1 MVREF
6 HAAERIRGGGF
17 QSVAVLVGFLALTL
31 GVGVFAGL
39 VTEPNVLSWYPALT
53 KPSFNP
59 PNWVFAPVWT
69 TLYIL
74 MAIAGWRVWRITD
87 FDSRALLFWAAQ
99 LVLNFAWS
107 FIFFGAHEIGLA
119 LIEIAALWL
128 MVLLTMIAFF
138 GIDRIA
144 GWLFVP
150 YLAWVS
156 FAAALNGAI
165 HQLNPG

>member
-1 MVREF
+1 MNREF
-6 HAAERIRGGGF
+6 HVSTRVRGGGF
-17 QSVAVLVGFLALTL
+17 QNVAVLIGFLALAL

-39 VTEPNVLSWYPALT
+39 ITEPNVLTWYPVLA

-74 MAIAGWRVWRITD
+74 MAVAGWRVWRITD
-87 FDSRALLFWAAQ
+87 FESRALLFWAVQ

-107 FIFFGAHEIGLA
+107 FIFFGAHNIGLA

-128 MVLLTMIAFF
+128 MVLLTMVAFF
-138 GIDRIA
+138 RIDRIA
-144 GWLFVP
+144 GWLFAP

-156 FAAALNGAI
+156 FAAALNAAI